1 MWDDAVI
8 TNVGKTL
15 LAQWAS
21 GGTLNID
28 SAAAGTGTVNASLL
42 MAQTGLVSQKQAMS
56 IVKSEK
62 ITGGVRLQLQ
72 LTNKGISAQYTI
84 NQIGV
89 WGSLDGGGTTMMAI
103 FQDDDGV
110 VVPAE
115 TDTPE
120 YVFTIYAVLQ
130 MDNTGTI
137 TVTIDS
143 SVNVSQEQFNE
154 LEQKV
159 EELDATNISLSV
171 EGVTGG
177 TVAAGIEELADKI
190 GKIEGGVVTSIN
202 GQTGAVTI
210 TPAGIGAATEEALQ
224 DVIDGKTPVAKAENA
239 DNATNAVNA
248 DNADHATSADTA
260 TNATNATHATS
271 ADNAAYADS
280 ASEASQA
287 DYALTAKADANGNDI
302 SSTYAKKSEL
312 PPEVTIDLN
321 GSPTASPSFYAPI
334 TSGNAGQ
341 VLKSMGAGKAP
352 VWGEAQKKDIAN
364 ATVTLGASLTY
375 NGSAQTQTVANVKLG
390 SVTLRAGTDYDVSG
404 NIATDAGNYTLI
416 ISGKGDYT
424 GFVFVDWSIAKAQG
438 SISVPAS
445 VDIIGAVGTQKQ
457 VTVAI
462 KNGYGDLVVSSSD
475 PDTVTA
481 STVGNVITLTSV
493 AEGNATIS
501 ITLVGNYKAQ
511 ATISVS
517 TFAVS
522 SVLAENSAAT
532 IRAVADNDLG
542 ASYWAVGDTYPVPL
556 NGTVG
561 TVQYDNLTVWA
572 YIIGFNHNPDREGEH
587 LIHFGGFKTAQ
598 TDGVDICLVDSHYN
612 TTSTSGAKWFNM
624 NHSSN
629 TNSGGWKGC
638 DMRYDIL
645 GSTDTNIGEPTTTC
659 ATDPVSDTLMA
670 AFPADLRAVMRP
682 ATKYT
687 DNTGG
692 GGGNASYVTATQD
705 YMPLLAEFEVQGERT
720 YANSAEQN
728 YQTQYAYYAN
738 GNSKVKY
745 RQTSTGTAALW
756 WCRSPY
762 ESNGTVFCGVGTGG
776 SAVSN
781 GANYSRGVAPAFF
794 I

>member
-159 EELDATNISLSV
+159 EDLDATDISLSV
-171 EGVTGG
+171 DGVTGE
-177 TVAAGIEELADKI
+177 TVAAGIEELAEKV
-190 GKIEGGVVTSIN
+190 GEIEGGVVTSVN
-202 GQTGAVTI
+202 GQTGAVTV
-210 TPAGIGAATEEALQ
+210 TPAGIGAATEDALQ
-224 DVIDGKTPVAKAENA
+224 DVIEGTTVVAK
-239 DNATNAVNA
+239 
-248 DNADHATSADTA
+248 
-260 TNATNATHATS
+260 ATHATS
-271 ADNAAYADS
+271 ADSATNATNAQNAAYADS

-287 DYALTAKADANGNDI
+287 AYALTAKADANGNDI
-302 SSTYAKKSEL
+302 PSTYAKKGEL

-321 GSPTASPSFYAPI
+321 GSSTTSPSFYAP
-334 TSGNAGQ
+334 TSAGTAGQ
-341 VLKSMGAGKAP
+341 VLISQGENQAP

-364 ATVTLGASLTY
+364 ASVTLGASLTF
-375 NGSAQTQTVANVKLG
+375 NGSAQEQTIT
-390 SVTLRAGTDYDVSG
+390 SVTLNGDTLAKGTDYKVAG
-404 NIATDAGNYTLI
+404 NIATDAGNYVLAVMGI
-416 ISGKGDYT
+416 GNYT
-424 GFVFVDWSIAKAQG
+424 GTLWVDWSIAKAQG
-438 SISVPAS
+438 SISAPAS
-445 VDIIGAVGTQKQ
+445 VDIIGLPGTTKQ
-457 VTVAI
+457 ITVVI
-462 KNGYGDLVVSSSD
+462 GNGYGDLVVSSSA

-481 STVGNVITLTSV
+481 STVGNVITLTIV

-501 ITLVGNYKAQ
+501 ITLVGNYQAQ
-511 ATISVS
+511 ATISVMAALAYS
-517 TFAVS
+517 T
-522 SVLAENSAAT
+522 LADNTPAM
-532 IRAVADNDLG
+532 IRYIADNDLG
-542 ASYWAVGDTYPVPL
+542 ANYWAVGDTYPVPL

-561 TVQYDNLTVWA
+561 TVQYENLTVWA
-572 YIIGFNHNPDREGEH
+572 YILGFNHNPDREGEH
-587 LIHFGGFKTAQ
+587 LIHFGGFKTTQ
-598 TDGVDICLVDSHYN
+598 TDGVDICLDDSHYN
-612 TTSTSGAKWFNM
+612 STSTSGAKWFNM

-645 GSTDTNIGEPTTTC
+645 GSTDTNNGEPTTAC

-692 GGGNASYVTATQD
+692 GSNNSSYVTATQD

-738 GNSKVKY
+738 GNSKLKY
-745 RQTSTGTAALW
+745 RQTSPGGSAAYW

-762 ESNGTVFCGVGTGG
+762 ASYGDYFCSVGTDG
-776 SAVSN
+776 SAHYY
-781 GANYSRGVAPAFF
+781 AASRSLGVAPAFF

>member
-159 EELDATNISLSV
+159 EDLDATDISLSV
-171 EGVTGG
+171 DGVTGE

-190 GKIEGGVVTSIN
+190 GSIEGGVVTSIN

-224 DVIDGKTPVAKAENA
+224 DVIEGTTVVAK
-239 DNATNAVNA
+239 
-248 DNADHATSADTA
+248 
-260 TNATNATHATS
+260 ATHATS
-271 ADNAAYADS
+271 ADGATYADS

-287 DYALTAKADANGNDI
+287 DYALTAKADAQGNDI
-302 SSTYAKKSEL
+302 STTYAKKSEL
-312 PPEVTIDLN
+312 PIEVTIDLN
-321 GSPTASPSFYAPI
+321 GSPTTSPSFYAP
-334 TSGNAGQ
+334 TTAGTTGQ
-341 VLKSMGAGKAP
+341 VLKSMGTGQAP
-352 VWGEAQKKDIAN
+352 VWVDEPKDIAN
-364 ATVTLGASLTY
+364 ASVTLGASLTF
-375 NGSAQTQTVANVKLG
+375 NGSAQTQTIT
-390 SVTLRAGTDYDVSG
+390 SVTLNGAPLAEGTDYEVSG
-404 NIATDAGNYTLI
+404 NIATDAGNYTMAI
-416 ISGKGDYT
+416 MGIGDYSGT
-424 GFVFVDWSIAKAQG
+424 LFVDWTIAPAQG
-438 SISVPAS
+438 SISVSETS
-445 VDIIGAVGTQKQ
+445 VDIIGAFGTTKQ
-457 VTVAI
+457 ITVNI
-462 KNGYGDLVVSSSD
+462 TNGYGDLVATSSAPNIATVSIL
-475 PDTVTA
+475 
-481 STVGNVITLTSV
+481 GNTLTITSV
-493 AEGNATIS
+493 AEGSATITVRL
-501 ITLVGNYKAQ
+501 IGNYSAEESIV
-511 ATISVS
+511 ANV
-517 TFAVS
+517 ALAS
-522 SVLAENSAAT
+522 SVLNDNTWER
-532 IRAVADNDLG
+532 IRDIADNDLG
-542 ASYWAVGDTYPVPL
+542 ANYWAVGDTKAITL
-556 NGTVG
+556 NGMVG
-561 TVQYDNLTVWA
+561 TKSYSNVLVWV
-572 YIIGFNHNPDREGEH
+572 YILGFNHNPEVEGEH

-612 TTSTSGAKWFNM
+612 SYPTGGEKWFNM
-624 NHSSN
+624 NHSSE

-645 GSTDTNIGEPTTTC
+645 GSTDTNKGVPTTAC

-692 GGGNASYVTATQD
+692 GSDKASYVTSTQD
-705 YMPLLAEFEVQGERT
+705 YMPLLAEFEVQGKRT

-728 YQTQYAYYAN
+728 YQEQYAYYAN

-745 RQTSTGTAALW
+745 RQSSPSSSANW
-756 WCRSPY
+756 WCRSPFG
-762 ESNGTVFCGVGTGG
+762 SNRVSFCHVNANG
-776 SAVSN
+776 SMSVN
-781 GANYSRGVAPAFF
+781 GAYFSYGVAPVFF
-794 I
+794 V

>member
-130 MDNTGTI
+130 MDNTGAI

-143 SVNVSQEQFNE
+143 SVNVSQEQFSE

-159 EELDATNISLSV
+159 EDLDATDISLSV
-171 EGVTGG
+171 DGVTGE

-190 GKIEGGVVTSIN
+190 GAIEGGVVTSVN
-202 GQTGAVTI
+202 GQTGAVTV

-224 DVIDGKTPVAKAENA
+224 DVIEGTTVVAK
-239 DNATNAVNA
+239 
-248 DNADHATSADTA
+248 
-260 TNATNATHATS
+260 ATHATS
-271 ADNAAYADS
+271 ADSATNAQNAAYADS

-287 DYALTAKADANGNDI
+287 AYALTAKADANGNDI
-302 SSTYAKKSEL
+302 STTYAKKSEL

-321 GSPTASPSFYAPI
+321 GSPTTSPSFYAP
-334 TSGNAGQ
+334 TTAGTTGQ
-341 VLKSMGAGKAP
+341 VLKSMGAGQAP
-352 VWGEAQKKDIAN
+352 VWVDEPKNIAN
-364 ATVTLGASLTY
+364 ASVTLGASLTF
-375 NGSAQTQTVANVKLG
+375 NGAAQEQTIT
-390 SVTLRAGTDYDVSG
+390 SVMLDGESLQEGTDYKVAG
-404 NIATDAGNYTLI
+404 NIATDAGNYTMAI
-416 ISGKGDYT
+416 MGIGDYSGT
-424 GFVFVDWSIAKAQG
+424 LWVDWTIAKAQG
-438 SISVPAS
+438 SISAPAS
-445 VDIIGAVGTQKQ
+445 VDIIGAVGTQKR
-457 VTVAI
+457 VTVVI
-462 KNGYGDLVVSSSD
+462 GNGYGDMFATSSAPSV
-475 PDTVTA
+475 VTA
-481 STVGNVITLTSV
+481 GISGNVIDLTLVS
-493 AEGNATIS
+493 EGNATIT
-501 ITLVGNYKAQ
+501 INIVGNYQ
-511 ATISVS
+511 ASAAISVS

-542 ASYWAVGDTYPVPL
+542 ENYWAVGDTYPVPL

-561 TVQYDNLTVWA
+561 TAQYANLTVWA
-572 YIIGFNHNPDREGEH
+572 YILGFNHNPEVEGEH
-587 LIHFGGFKTAQ
+587 LIHFGGFKTTQ
-598 TDGVDICLVDSHYN
+598 TDGVDICLADSHYN
-612 TTSTSGAKWFNM
+612 STSTSGAKWFNM

-645 GSTDTNIGEPTTTC
+645 GSTDTNNGEPTTAC

-670 AFPADLRAVMRP
+670 AFPVDLRAVMRP

-692 GGGNASYVTATQD
+692 GSNTASYVTATQD
-705 YMPLLAEFEVQGERT
+705 YMPLLAEFEVRGAIT

-745 RQTSTGTAALW
+745 RQTSPGGSAAYW

-762 ESNGTVFCGVGTGG
+762 ASGSGFFCHVSADG
-776 SAVSN
+776 SA
-781 GANYSRGVAPAFF
+781 GYSYAYYSLGVAPAFF

>member
-42 MAQTGLVSQKQAMS
+42 MAQMGLVSQKQAMS

-159 EELDATNISLSV
+159 EDLDATDISLSV
-171 EGVTGG
+171 DGVTGE

-190 GKIEGGVVTSIN
+190 GAIEGGVVTSIN
-202 GQTGAVTI
+202 GQTGAVTV

-224 DVIDGKTPVAKAENA
+224 DVIDGTTFVAK
-239 DNATNAVNA
+239 
-248 DNADHATSADTA
+248 
-260 TNATNATHATS
+260 ATHATS

-302 SSTYAKKSEL
+302 PNTYAKKSEL

-321 GSPTASPSFYAPI
+321 GSPTTSPSFYAP
-334 TSGNAGQ
+334 TTAGTTGQ
-341 VLKSMGAGKAP
+341 VLKSMGAGQAP

-375 NGSAQTQTVANVKLG
+375 NGAAQTQTVANVKLG
-390 SVTLRAGTDYDVSG
+390 SVTLRAGTDYDISG
-404 NIATDAGNYTLI
+404 NVATNAGNYTLI
-416 ISGKGDYT
+416 VSGKGDYT

-438 SISVPAS
+438 SISVS
-445 VDIIGAVGTQKQ
+445 ESEVEIIGLVGTQKQ

-462 KNGYGDLVVSSSD
+462 ESGYEELDVISSAPNIVMASINGGIV
-475 PDTVTA
+475 
-481 STVGNVITLTSV
+481 TLTSV
-493 AEGNATIS
+493 ANGNATIT
-501 ITLVGNYKAQ
+501 INMVGNYQAS

-517 TFAVS
+517 ALVVSAVLS
-522 SVLAENSAAT
+522 ENTAAT

-542 ASYWAVGDTYPVPL
+542 ANYWAVGDTYPVPL

-561 TVQYDNLTVWA
+561 TKKYDNVTVWA
-572 YIIGFNHNPDREGEH
+572 YILGFNHNASVEGNH

-598 TDGVDICLVDSHYN
+598 TDGVDICLDDSHYN
-612 TTSTSGAKWFNM
+612 STSTGGEKWFNM

-645 GSTDTNIGEPTTTC
+645 GSTDTNNGEPTTAC

-670 AFPADLRAVMRP
+670 AFPVDLRAVMRP

-692 GGGNASYVTATQD
+692 GSDIASYVTATQD

-720 YANSAEQN
+720 SANSAEQN

-745 RQTSTGTAALW
+745 RQTSPGGSAAYW
-756 WCRSPY
+756 WCRSPHASY
-762 ESNGTVFCGVGTGG
+762 SNNFCIVGTDG
-776 SAVSN
+776 SASRHY
-781 GANYSRGVAPAFF
+781 APYSLGVALAFF

>member
-72 LTNKGISAQYTI
+72 LTNKGVSAQYTI

-89 WGSLDGGGTTMMAI
+89 WGSLNGGATTMMAI

-115 TDTPE
+115 ADTPE
-120 YVFTIYAVLQ
+120 YVFTVYAVLQ
-130 MDNTGTI
+130 MDNTGTL
-137 TVTIDS
+137 TVTLDS
-143 SVNVSQEQFNE
+143 SVAVSQAQFNE

-159 EELDATNISLSV
+159 ENLDATDISLSV
-171 EGVTGG
+171 DGVTGK
-177 TVAAGIEELADKI
+177 TVAAGIEELADKVSE
-190 GKIEGGVVTSIN
+190 IEGGVVTSVN

-210 TPAGIGAATEEALQ
+210 TPAGIGAATEGALQ
-224 DVIDGKTPVAKAENA
+224 DVIDGTTVVAK
-239 DNATNAVNA
+239 
-248 DNADHATSADTA
+248 
-260 TNATNATHATS
+260 ATHATS
-271 ADNAAYADS
+271 ADNAAYADN

-287 DYALTAKADANGNDI
+287 GYALTAKADAQGNDI
-302 SSTYAKKSEL
+302 PATYAKKSEL
-312 PPEVTIDLN
+312 PTEVTIDLN
-321 GSPTASPSFYAPI
+321 GSPTTSPAFYAP
-334 TSGNAGQ
+334 TAAGQAGQ
-341 VLKSMGAGKAP
+341 VLISQGENQAP

-375 NGSAQTQTVANVKLG
+375 NGSAQEQTIT
-390 SVTLRAGTDYDVSG
+390 SVTLDGTTLNEGTDYKVAG
-404 NIATDAGNYTLI
+404 NIATDAGNYVLAVMGI
-416 ISGKGDYT
+416 GDYT
-424 GFVFVDWSIAKAQG
+424 GTLWVDWSIAKAQG
-438 SISVPAS
+438 SISVS
-445 VDIIGAVGTQKQ
+445 ETRVGILGPLGTTKQ
-457 VTVAI
+457 VTVNI
-462 KNGYGDLVVSSSD
+462 TSGHGDLVVTSSAPSV
-475 PDTVTA
+475 VTA
-481 STVGNVITLTSV
+481 GFSGNVITLTLVS
-493 AEGNATIS
+493 EGNATIT
-501 ITLVGNYKAQ
+501 INMVGNYQAS

-517 TFAVS
+517 AFVVSAVLS
-522 SVLAENSAAT
+522 ENTAAT

-542 ASYWAVGDTYPVPL
+542 ENYWSVGDTYPVPL

-572 YIIGFNHNPDREGEH
+572 YILGFNHNADREGEH
-587 LIHFGGFKTAQ
+587 LIHFGGFKTTQ
-598 TDGVDICLVDSHYN
+598 TNGVDICLDDSHYN
-612 TTSTSGAKWFNM
+612 STSTSGAKWFSM

-629 TNSGGWKGC
+629 TNSGGWKSC

-645 GSTDTNIGEPTTTC
+645 GSTDTNNGEPTTAC
-659 ATDPVSDTLMA
+659 ATDPVSGTLMA
-670 AFPADLRAVMRP
+670 AFPAALRAVMRP

-692 GGGNASYVTATQD
+692 GSSSSSDVTATQD
-705 YMPLLAEFEVQGERT
+705 YMPLLAEFEVQGART
-720 YANSAEQN
+720 YANTYEQN

-745 RQTSTGTAALW
+745 RQTSTGSAAGW

-762 ESNGTVFCGVGTGG
+762 ASYSTYFCAVTTDG
-776 SAVSN
+776 SAHTN
-781 GANYSRGVAPAFF
+781 YAYYSRGVSPAFF